1 MADVPELK
9 ELRNT
14 LTEKYGN
21 SLESF
26 VNKEVRIYNSSKRVL
41 CLLAG

>member
-1 MADVPELK
+1 MADVAELK

-14 LTEKYGN
+14 LNEKYGN

-26 VNKEVRIYNSSKRVL
+26 VNKEVIIYTFSKSSL
-41 CLLAG
+41 